1 MRINSTLR
9 FLFVLCASHV
19 GPMLWAQLHVSF
31 QQQGAETL
39 RTLSGKR
46 LPGVGVGRVAV
57 CNVGPAARDVDAEFI
72 YLLAGR
78 VGISTLSPIVAGPV
92 LDRSI
97 ATSFAQF
104 LVDLS
109 TLGSGLVGV
118 LGLSNKIKMPT
129 WAAELLTAAPAV
141 FLLFRGLFQKRLAS
155 DQPAKDNLLRGVYPG
170 IAPARC
176 IPDGR
181 IFLFRYSGD
190 WAPREVT
197 LP

>member
-1 MRINSTLR
+1 MRSNPLTL
-9 FLFVLCASHV
+9 LWVMCAAHV
-19 GPMLWAQLHVSF
+19 TGPPLWAELRVSF

-46 LPGVGVGRVAV
+46 LKGVGVGRVAV
-57 CNVGPAARDVDAEFI
+57 CNVGPVARDVDAELI
-72 YLLAGR
+72 YIEAGR
-78 VGISTLSPIVAGPV
+78 AGISTLSPIVAGPV

-118 LGLSNKIKMPT
+118 LGLSDKLKMPT
-129 WAAELLTAAPAV
+129 WLAEVLTAAPAV
-141 FLLFRGLFQKRLAS
+141 FLLFRGLFQKHVAS
-155 DQPAKDNLLRGVYPG
+155 DQPAKDNLLRGVYPS

-181 IFLFRYSGD
+181 IFLFRYAGD
-190 WAPREVT
+190 WAPREVVM
-197 LP
+197 P